1 MTRALRIAAREYV
14 AFVRTVGFWLSICPQ
29 MPLGL
34 VGVMFFSGIAAHSAP
49 TPKLAIL
56 DYTGADYGAALAR
69 VAHEGRTP
77 TAIVVAPPPIADPAT
92 ASARIRPYLSGEQTT
107 PAGDRLDAV
116 AIVRGTAEK
125 PSLDLWTRNINEP
138 GLQATMSAALSD
150 ASRRNELAREGLS
163 KTQIAALDANE
174 PAVTQFSPRSEAGKV
189 SMQDRLPSIAGFGM
203 GIVLWSLILTGAGI
217 LLNSVIEEK
226 QNRILEVLLTSA
238 SAPEIMTGKILGAA
252 AVTATALMVWVTIAT
267 TLFGSQHPEIIA
279 AVAALLFG
287 KGLALFFL
295 IYFVGGY
302 LMYAALFTSIGA
314 FCESPREAQTLLG
327 PMMRSPA
334 DHPAGVHG
342 PGGDPAGRAAA
353 AGALVGSAL
362 HALPDGSQSRQRSAA
377 VAGDRHRRADVR
389 HHGAG
394 VVGRRPRVPHRGA
407 LQRPVRLQ
415 AAAGGG
421 RRSRRAGVILV
432 LLPLAGEGKKDH
444 T

>member
-1 MTRALRIAAREYV
+1 MNRALRIAAREYV
-14 AFVRTVGFWLSICPQ
+14 AFVRTVGFWLSICL

-56 DYTGADYGAALAR
+56 DYTGADYGAALAK
-69 VAHEGRTP
+69 VAHEGKTP
-77 TAIVVAPPPIADPAT
+77 SAIVVAPPPVADPAT
-92 ASARIRPYLSGEQTT
+92 AEAKIRPYLSGEQTT

-138 GLQATMSAALSD
+138 GLQATLSGALSD
-150 ASRRNELAREGLS
+150 AARRHELAREGLS
-163 KTQIAALDANE
+163 KAQIAALDDNE

-252 AVTATALMVWVTIAT
+252 AVTATALLVWVTIAT
-267 TLFGSQHPEIIA
+267 TVFGSQHPEIIA
-279 AVAALLFG
+279 GVAGLLIG
-287 KGLALFFL
+287 KGLAFYFL

-302 LMYAALFTSIGA
+302 LMYAALFTTIGA
-314 FCESPREAQTLLG
+314 FCETPREAQTLLG
-327 PMMRSPA
+327 PLMILLTIPLVFMGQAVTRPDAPLLQALSWVPPFTPFLMA
-334 DHPAGVHG
+334 ARAASGPPLWQVAGTAGLMFATTALELWV
-342 PGGDPAGRAAA
+342 AGRAFRT
-353 AGALVGSAL
+353 GALSSGRFDFKL
-362 HALPDGSQSRQRSAA
+362 LL
-377 VAGDRHRRADVR
+377 
-389 HHGAG
+389 AG
-394 VVGRRPRVPHRGA
+394 VTGRGERV
-407 LQRPVRLQ
+407 
-415 AAAGGG
+415 
-421 RRSRRAGVILV
+421 
-432 LLPLAGEGKKDH
+432 
-444 T
+444 